1 MLLNIVFVIIGVIM
15 VLVGADKLTDGSVA
29 LARIFS
35 IPEMV
40 IGLTIVAFGTSLPEF
55 VVSLV
60 ASINNIPAMS
70 VANIVGSNIFNT
82 LVIVGATAITSQ
94 IAIPRSTI
102 MKDIPFVLLASIVL
116 FAFAQDSLL
125 NPGAKID
132 VIDRGDGIALLAFFA
147 IFMYSTIKLA
157 TNRVVVPEGI
167 EQTESSVQQMSKI
180 KITIYL
186 IAGLIALIGGG
197 QLFVEG
203 ASGIAHGIGI
213 SDAVI
218 GLTLVAGGT
227 SLPELAT
234 SVIAARKG
242 QSGIAIG
249 NVIGSNLF
257 NIFWVLGACAVVT
270 PLPVTGLT
278 TFDFAMLVI
287 SSILFWLFGRTNH
300 TINRVEG
307 VILCGCF
314 IAYISMLLSNL

>member
-1 MLLNIVFVIIGVIM
+1 M

-116 FAFAQDSLL
+116 FASAQDSLL

>member
-116 FAFAQDSLL
+116 FASAQDSLL

-167 EQTESSVQQMSKI
+167 EQSESSVQQMSKI

-287 SSILFWLFGRTNH
+287 SSMLFWLFGRTNH

>member
-116 FAFAQDSLL
+116 FASAQDSLL

>member
-116 FAFAQDSLL
+116 FASAQDSLL

-287 SSILFWLFGRTNH
+287 SSMLFWLFGRTNH

>member
-116 FAFAQDSLL
+116 FASAQDSLL
-125 NPGAKID
+125 NPGTKID

-278 TFDFAMLVI
+278 TFDFAMLII

>member
-116 FAFAQDSLL
+116 FASAQDSLL
-125 NPGAKID
+125 NPGTKID

-278 TFDFAMLVI
+278 TFDFAMLII
-287 SSILFWLFGRTNH
+287 SSMLFWLFGRTNH

>member
-1 MLLNIVFVIIGVIM
+1 M

-94 IAIPRSTI
+94 IAIPSSTI

-116 FAFAQDSLL
+116 FASAQDSLL

-157 TNRVVVPEGI
+157 TNRVVVPEGF

-287 SSILFWLFGRTNH
+287 SSMLFWLFGRTNH